1 MNTLAT
7 CFEQARKFTAKHNV
21 LRHVCIKNNTI
32 VATDGWRLL
41 ALDLHGVTI
50 PDCMVDVGS
59 LKKIKEVNATDTIV
73 VVNDSKN
80 SVYAITD
87 MTGYPEYNK
96 VIPDDRGYTY
106 IIEPSL
112 AYRLLDDLN
121 QLDSQTMI
129 RISPDG
135 TLDVYY
141 EKKVNTKKSYSAF
154 ATYSSVHHKLCTLD
168 AKLSGYSTHHSISFR
183 TQYLIE
189 ALDTLKGTEI
199 EMSVHGQIKPCLF
212 KAPMH
217 MGWGRFL
224 LMPIGGLS

>member
-21 LRHVCIKNNTI
+21 LRHVCIKNNTL

-41 ALDLHGVTI
+41 ALDLQGVTI

-59 LKKIKEVNATDTIV
+59 LKKIKTVNCNSTDISV
-73 VVNDSKN
+73 SDSKN
-80 SVYAITD
+80 TVYSVYSASELKN
-87 MTGYPEYNK
+87 YPEYNK
-96 VIPDDRGYTY
+96 VIPSDRGYTY

-112 AYRLLDDLN
+112 AYRLLDDLR

-135 TLDVYY
+135 KLDVYY
-141 EKKVNTKKSYSAF
+141 EKTVSK
-154 ATYSSVHHKLCTLD
+154 YSSVHHKLCTLEV
-168 AKLSGYSTHHSISFR
+168 KLSGYHTHHSISFR

-199 EMSVHGQIKPCLF
+199 EMSVHGQTKPCLF

-224 LMPIGGLS
+224 LMPLGGLS